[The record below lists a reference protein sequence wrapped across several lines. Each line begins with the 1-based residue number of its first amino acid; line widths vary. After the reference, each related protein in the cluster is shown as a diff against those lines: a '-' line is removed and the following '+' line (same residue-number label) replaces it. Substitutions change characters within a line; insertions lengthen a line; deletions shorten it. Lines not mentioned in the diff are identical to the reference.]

1 MNFQL
6 NPQYEAMTRM
16 IRRAPDGRPLKT
28 AMAVE
33 FPLLSRRER
42 RALQRGAQKLLKAK
56 QLRAKS

>member
-1 MNFQL
+1 MNYQL
-6 NPQYEAMTRM
+6 NPQYESLTRT

-28 AMAVE
+28 TMAVE

-56 QLRAKS
+56 QLRTRS